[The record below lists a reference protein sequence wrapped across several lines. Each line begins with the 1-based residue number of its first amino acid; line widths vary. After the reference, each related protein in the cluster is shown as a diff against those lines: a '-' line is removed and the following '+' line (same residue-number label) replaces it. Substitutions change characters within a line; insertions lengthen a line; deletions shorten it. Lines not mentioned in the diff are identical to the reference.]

1 MTFLRDY
8 LEWYNNQDVG
18 PFVQAVRKL
27 QSFYFE
33 RNIDIFKVAMSVKT
47 SIVSAPSII
56 FNRYAKTG
64 ENLILNNPEKPCQNI
79 IGYDANALYLWAL
92 DESMPTGPY
101 IRRRADTGF
110 REEVRDKYMSAY
122 YWMEWIT
129 SESGKQIQHELNLGR
144 KKRVGP
150 FPVDGYFAETNTIF
164 HFMDV
169 FFTDMTVY

>member
-1 MTFLRDY
+1 MPEHYWIR
-8 LEWYNNQDVG
+8 
-18 PFVQAVRKL
+18 R
-27 QSFYFE
+27 E
-33 RNIDIFKVAMSVKT
+33 RTLS
-47 SIVSAPSII
+47 
-56 FNRYAKTG
+56 
-64 ENLILNNPEKPCQNI
+64 
-79 IGYDANALYLWAL
+79 
-92 DESMPTGPY
+92 GPY

-129 SESGKQIQHELNLGR
+129 SESGKQIQHELNFGR